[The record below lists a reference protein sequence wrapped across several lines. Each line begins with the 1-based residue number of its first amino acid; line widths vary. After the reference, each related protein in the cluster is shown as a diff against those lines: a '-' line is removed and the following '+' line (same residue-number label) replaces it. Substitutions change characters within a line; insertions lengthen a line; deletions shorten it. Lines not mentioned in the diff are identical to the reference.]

1 MTGIDAQSAG
11 REVWRERGLASAP
24 PDLRARFRSEGRW
37 GDHCLLDW
45 WDLAVRACP
54 DECAVVDR
62 SGVRFTY
69 AEADE
74 ASSRL
79 AAWMRGRGIGPG
91 ETVALQLP
99 NWAEFLPFLIAVTK
113 LGAVVNPLS
122 PNLRRTELAHAI
134 SSCRTRLAVMP
145 ARHRDTDFRPLA
157 DGLLSDG
164 DWLETVLFVPERA
177 DGGPGARAVETGR
190 STRASS
196 PVQTDGPAQAGG
208 STQAG
213 LSAEDGRPRQPDRC
227 GGSRI
232 GRLLESQPPL
242 PRSRWVRSSGDDV
255 AVVLFTS
262 GSEAQAKGVMLTHN
276 NLIASESAFAQS
288 LGIGPGDR
296 MLMPAPLGHA
306 TGFMHGVVMPMLTRT
321 TSILCDTPRP
331 GAMAELVARHGA
343 TCGMSV
349 PSVIDALLC
358 ACEGDRGRLA
368 TVRLLCCGGS
378 PVPRRLMERARGL
391 GVRLHSVYGSTE
403 SAPHTM
409 TTVLDSDERVLTTD
423 GRACPGTEIRI
434 VDPATRRTLP
444 PGVEGEEASRGPAV
458 FSGYLGQPDL
468 TARVLDEDG
477 WYYSGDLAVADEEG
491 YIRIT
496 GRMKDLIIRGGEN
509 ISPSEVERALMD
521 HPSIG
526 AGAAIA
532 IPDDVMGQRVYA
544 YLVAR
549 DGAAPLDVADLQ
561 EWFVSRGMAKFKIP
575 EFVEYLDEMPLT
587 SSGKTDKVTLRRRL
601 RASHPERWDD
611 DASDLPQKGAEG

>member
-54 DECAVVDR
+54 DACAVVDR

-79 AAWMRGRGIGPG
+79 AAWMRGKGIDPG

-99 NWAEFLPFLIAVTK
+99 NWAEFLPFLVAAAK

-134 SSCRTRLAVMP
+134 ASCRTRLAVMP

-164 DWLETVLFVPERA
+164 DSLETALLVPERA
-177 DGGPGARAVETGR
+177 DGEPGARAL
-190 STRASS
+190 
-196 PVQTDGPAQAGG
+196 
-208 STQAG
+208 QAG
-213 LSAEDGRPRQPDRC
+213 LPAEDGRSRQPDRF
-227 GGSRI
+227 GGRSRI
-232 GRLLESQPPL
+232 ERLLESLPPL

-255 AVVLFTS
+255 AAVLFTS

-321 TSILCDTPRP
+321 TSILCDAPRP
-331 GAMAELVARHGA
+331 RAMAELVARHGA

-358 ACEGDRGRLA
+358 ACEGDRERLA

-378 PVPRRLMERARGL
+378 PVPRRLMERARRL

-434 VDPATRRTLP
+434 VDPATHRTLP

-521 HPSIG
+521 HPSI
-526 AGAAIA
+526 AAAAAIA

-561 EWFVSRGMAKFKIP
+561 EWFVARGMAKFKIP

-611 DASDLPQKGAEG
+611 AASLPQNAG

>member
-54 DECAVVDR
+54 DACAVVDR

-79 AAWMRGRGIGPG
+79 AAWMRGKGIDPG

-99 NWAEFLPFLIAVTK
+99 NWAEFLPFLVAAAK

-164 DWLETVLFVPERA
+164 DSLETALLVPERA
-177 DGGPGARAVETGR
+177 DGEPGARAL
-190 STRASS
+190 
-196 PVQTDGPAQAGG
+196 
-208 STQAG
+208 QAG
-213 LSAEDGRPRQPDRC
+213 LPAEDGRSRQPDRF
-227 GGSRI
+227 GGRSRI
-232 GRLLESQPPL
+232 ERLLESQPPL

-255 AVVLFTS
+255 AAVLFTS

-306 TGFMHGVVMPMLTRT
+306 TGFMNGVVMPMLTRT
-321 TSILCDTPRP
+321 TSILCDAPRP
-331 GAMAELVARHGA
+331 RAMAELVAHHGA

-358 ACEGDRGRLA
+358 ACEGDRERLA

-378 PVPRRLMERARGL
+378 PVPRRLMERARRL

-434 VDPATRRTLP
+434 VDPATHRTLP

-521 HPSIG
+521 HPSI
-526 AGAAIA
+526 AAAAAIA

-611 DASDLPQKGAEG
+611 AASLPQNAG

>member
-1 MTGIDAQSAG
+1 VTGIDAQSAG

-54 DECAVVDR
+54 DACAVVDR

-79 AAWMRGRGIGPG
+79 AAWMRGKGIDPG

-99 NWAEFLPFLIAVTK
+99 NWAEFLPFLVAAAK

-134 SSCRTRLAVMP
+134 ASCRTRLAVMP

-164 DWLETVLFVPERA
+164 DSLETALLVPERA
-177 DGGPGARAVETGR
+177 DGEPGARAL
-190 STRASS
+190 
-196 PVQTDGPAQAGG
+196 
-208 STQAG
+208 QAG
-213 LSAEDGRPRQPDRC
+213 LPAEDGRSRQPDRF
-227 GGSRI
+227 GGRSRI
-232 GRLLESQPPL
+232 ERLLESLPPL

-255 AVVLFTS
+255 AAVLFTS

-321 TSILCDTPRP
+321 TSILCDAPRP
-331 GAMAELVARHGA
+331 RAMAELVARHGA

-358 ACEGDRGRLA
+358 ACEGDRERLA

-378 PVPRRLMERARGL
+378 PVPRRLMERARRL

-434 VDPATRRTLP
+434 VDPATHRTLP

-521 HPSIG
+521 HPSI
-526 AGAAIA
+526 AAAAAIA

-561 EWFVSRGMAKFKIP
+561 EWFVARGMAKFKIP

-611 DASDLPQKGAEG
+611 AASLPQNAG

>member
-54 DECAVVDR
+54 DACAVVDR

-79 AAWMRGRGIGPG
+79 AAWMRGKGIDPG

-99 NWAEFLPFLIAVTK
+99 NWAEFLPFLVAAAK

-164 DWLETVLFVPERA
+164 DSLETALLVPERA
-177 DGGPGARAVETGR
+177 DGEPGARALQAGR
-190 STRASS
+190 STQADS
-196 PVQTDGPAQAGG
+196 PVQADGSAQAGGPAQAG
-208 STQAG
+208 
-213 LSAEDGRPRQPDRC
+213 LPAEDGRSRQLDRF
-227 GGSRI
+227 GGRSRI
-232 GRLLESQPPL
+232 ERLLESLPPL

-255 AVVLFTS
+255 AAVLFTS

-321 TSILCDTPRP
+321 TSILCDAPRP
-331 GAMAELVARHGA
+331 RAMAELVARHGA

-358 ACEGDRGRLA
+358 ACEGDRERLA

-378 PVPRRLMERARGL
+378 PVPRRLMERARRL
-391 GVRLHSVYGSTE
+391 GAVYGSTE

-434 VDPATRRTLP
+434 VDPATHRTLP

-521 HPSIG
+521 HPSI
-526 AGAAIA
+526 AAAAAIA

-561 EWFVSRGMAKFKIP
+561 EWFVARGMAKFKIP

-611 DASDLPQKGAEG
+611 AASLPQNAG

>member
-54 DECAVVDR
+54 DACAVVDR

-79 AAWMRGRGIGPG
+79 AAWMRGKGIDPG

-99 NWAEFLPFLIAVTK
+99 NWAEFLPFLVAAAK

-134 SSCRTRLAVMP
+134 ASCRTRLAVMP

-164 DWLETVLFVPERA
+164 DSLETALLVPERA
-177 DGGPGARAVETGR
+177 DGEPGARAL
-190 STRASS
+190 
-196 PVQTDGPAQAGG
+196 
-208 STQAG
+208 QAG
-213 LSAEDGRPRQPDRC
+213 LPAEDGRSRQPDRF
-227 GGSRI
+227 GGRSRI
-232 GRLLESQPPL
+232 ERLLESQPPL

-255 AVVLFTS
+255 AAVLFTS

-321 TSILCDTPRP
+321 TSILCDAPRP
-331 GAMAELVARHGA
+331 RAMAELVARHGA

-358 ACEGDRGRLA
+358 ACEGDRERLA

-378 PVPRRLMERARGL
+378 PVPRRLMERARRL

-434 VDPATRRTLP
+434 VDPATHRTLP

-521 HPSIG
+521 HPSI
-526 AGAAIA
+526 AAAAAIA

-561 EWFVSRGMAKFKIP
+561 EWFVARGMAKFKIP

-611 DASDLPQKGAEG
+611 AASLPQNAG

>member
-11 REVWRERGLASAP
+11 RGVWRERCLASAP

-54 DECAVVDR
+54 DACAVVDR

-79 AAWMRGRGIGPG
+79 AAWMRGKGIDPG

-99 NWAEFLPFLIAVTK
+99 NWAEFLPFLVAAAK

-134 SSCRTRLAVMP
+134 ASCRTRLAVMP

-164 DWLETVLFVPERA
+164 DSLETALLVPERA
-177 DGGPGARAVETGR
+177 DGEPGARAL
-190 STRASS
+190 
-196 PVQTDGPAQAGG
+196 
-208 STQAG
+208 QAG
-213 LSAEDGRPRQPDRC
+213 LPAEDGRSRQPDRF
-227 GGSRI
+227 GGRSRI
-232 GRLLESQPPL
+232 ERLLESLPPL

-255 AVVLFTS
+255 AAVLFTS

-321 TSILCDTPRP
+321 TSILCDAPRP
-331 GAMAELVARHGA
+331 RAMAELVARHGA

-358 ACEGDRGRLA
+358 ACEGDRERLA

-378 PVPRRLMERARGL
+378 PVPRRLMERARRL

-434 VDPATRRTLP
+434 VDPATHRTLP

-521 HPSIG
+521 HPSI
-526 AGAAIA
+526 AAAAAIA

-561 EWFVSRGMAKFKIP
+561 EWFVARGMAKFKIP

-611 DASDLPQKGAEG
+611 AASLPQNAG